1 MVHKVRA
8 GVEAGREA
16 RSPEPE
22 PGEPE
27 PGAGAWGLG
36 GGRGDGGGEADSLR
50 RVTEY
55 MVVSAIRAE
64 ARYVPEGIPV
74 VVTGIGKTAA
84 AVAVSRAL
92 AERDTTDLVVLN
104 VGTTGALRDGMAG
117 LYLPSEVINHDINAD
132 AVRAIGLDPQ
142 ESLKVD
148 GGDGT
153 VLASGDVFVTDPVI
167 KAQLAE
173 RAQLVDMEAYGVVFA
188 CREFGV
194 PVRLVKHVSDSADE
208 AAMDWPALVD
218 ASAKVL
224 GEWVRS
230 EVGQV

>member
-1 MVHKVRA
+1 
-8 GVEAGREA
+8 
-16 RSPEPE
+16 
-22 PGEPE
+22 
-27 PGAGAWGLG
+27 
-36 GGRGDGGGEADSLR
+36 
-50 RVTEY
+50 

-92 AERDTTDLVVLN
+92 AERDTADLVVLN

-167 KAQLAE
+167 KARLAE
-173 RAQLVDMEAYGVVFA
+173 RAHLVDMEAYGVVFA

-230 EVGQV
+230 EIGQV